1 MRTVWSRRRW
11 WTVLGLTAVLF
22 TAVAWYFW
30 GRPTSLKFPD
40 GRVVTVRAVT
50 WGTNHVYVEGSLLA
64 RLVWV
69 FRSPAAAYRLGYFR
83 FERSTPLP
91 TCLLWTSWS
100 LPPGT
105 DLAQKAYVVSV
116 ADVNGMETEPAGAYL
131 VQGSRGRHTVVAWPL
146 ENFPRSQRRIKL
158 RFHVRD
164 ANYHPE
170 CVGELFMS
178 RPRIPRPTE
187 HAARPALTVV
197 QDGVEFS
204 LLSVARV
211 PPSREAQMRSFFVA
225 PWNRVE
231 FSVRENGRPAL
242 SSSNGPA
249 LSSSNGRA
257 LSPPNGRALS
267 LSNGSWTLHDLR
279 ATGVSGNRALEWG
292 SLVVRRA
299 GDRITAWCAGAFWP
313 EEAGWTFDAEFERIA
328 DFAPGELFTLPPVFV
343 PGGKLPVLTN
353 LEVEAH
359 DVLVKSIKIS
369 GPTRM
374 RSFQRGGYRPN
385 AEVKLVFS
393 PQAGQL
399 SVSLA
404 GVTDDQGRPVPL
416 GHELQLGK
424 SEYEAGLE
432 LPADLRS
439 LQLELAVRR
448 RRLVRFTTGPG
459 FVRPLPSAIAPRG
472 ADGQTPTP

>member
-1 MRTVWSRRRW
+1 
-11 WTVLGLTAVLF
+11 VLGLTAVLF
-22 TAVAWYFW
+22 TAAAWYFW

-50 WGTNHVYVEGSLLA
+50 WGTNHVYVEGSLLS

-91 TCLLWTSWS
+91 TCLVWTSWS

-105 DLAQKAYVVSV
+105 DLAQKAYFVSV

-131 VQGSRGRHTVVAWPL
+131 VQGSQGRRTVVAWPL
-146 ENFPRSQRRIKL
+146 ENFPRSQGRIKL

-178 RPRIPRPTE
+178 RPRIPRPAE

-197 QDGVEFS
+197 QDGIEFS

-211 PPSREAQMRSFFVA
+211 PPSREASMRSFFVA

-242 SSSNGPA
+242 SPSKGPA
-249 LSSSNGRA
+249 LSPSNG
-257 LSPPNGRALS
+257 P
-267 LSNGSWTLHDLR
+267 WTLHELR
-279 ATGVSGNRALEWG
+279 ATGVSGNRALQWG
-292 SLVVRRA
+292 SLVVRPS
-299 GDRITAWCAGAFWP
+299 GDRITGWFAGALWP

-328 DFAPGELFTLPPVFV
+328 DFAPGELFLLPPVFV
-343 PGGKLPVLTN
+343 PGGKLPVQTN

-359 DVLVKSIKIS
+359 DLLVKSIKIT

-385 AEVKLVFS
+385 AEVHLVFS

-439 LQLELAVRR
+439 LQLDLAVRR

-459 FVRPLPSAIAPRG
+459 FVQPLPSAIAPRG
-472 ADGQTPTP
+472 GDGQTPTP